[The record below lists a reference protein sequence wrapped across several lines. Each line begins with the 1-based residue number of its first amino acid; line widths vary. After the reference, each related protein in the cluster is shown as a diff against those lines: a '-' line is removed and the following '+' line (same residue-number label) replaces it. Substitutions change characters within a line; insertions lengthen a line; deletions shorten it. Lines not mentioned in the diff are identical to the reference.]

1 MSTRTRNR
9 PQPAQA
15 QAVEPPQPQPV
26 TVAIPPAA
34 LQRLRAAYMAMAA
47 AQERYQEL
55 AAAVAETLPLPNG
68 RAQVDIEAGIVT
80 LYPIEEGPEH
90 AGQPAGA

>member
-9 PQPAQA
+9 PQPAQ
-15 QAVEPPQPQPV
+15 VEQPQPV
-26 TVAIPPAA
+26 EPVIVAIPPAA

-47 AQERYQEL
+47 AQERYLEL

>member
-1 MSTRTRNR
+1 MSARTRNR
-9 PQPAQA
+9 PQP
-15 QAVEPPQPQPV
+15 VEQVQVVDPV
-26 TVAIPPAA
+26 VVAIPPAA

-55 AAAVAETLPLPNG
+55 AAAVAETLPLPDG